1 METIICVGKV
11 EDKSYQNVYKHV
23 HKICYCIYFIYIYPL
38 LLWVFFK
45 FVFRHC
51 AKLNYFLR
59 VAIVATGIWK
69 PRIPDIPGHELMDG
83 YEDLSMNASDY
94 EGKSVMILGNY

>member
-1 METIICVGKV
+1 MYINMYTRYVT
-11 EDKSYQNVYKHV
+11 VYTFTRC
-23 HKICYCIYFIYIYPL
+23 CYWCF
-38 LLWVFFK
+38 FFK

-51 AKLNYFLR
+51 AKFNYFLR

-69 PRIPDIPGHELMDG
+69 PRVPDIPGHELMDG

>member
-1 METIICVGKV
+1 MSVRWKIKV
-11 EDKSYQNVYKHV
+11 IKMFINMYTRYVTVYTFTR
-23 HKICYCIYFIYIYPL
+23 CCCWGLF
-38 LLWVFFK
+38 FFK

>member
-1 METIICVGKV
+1 MLLYIHLPVVVVG
-11 EDKSYQNVYKHV
+11 
-23 HKICYCIYFIYIYPL
+23 
-38 LLWVFFK
+38 VFFK
-45 FVFRHC
+45 FFFRHC
-51 AKLNYFLR
+51 AKFNYFLR

>member
-1 METIICVGKV
+1 MYINMYTRYVT
-11 EDKSYQNVYKHV
+11 VYTFTR
-23 HKICYCIYFIYIYPL
+23 CC
-38 LLWVFFK
+38 WVFFQVCFSSLCK
-45 FVFRHC
+45 IE
-51 AKLNYFLR
+51 LFLR

>member
-1 METIICVGKV
+1 MSVRWKIKAIKMYINMYTRYVT
-11 EDKSYQNVYKHV
+11 VYTFTR
-23 HKICYCIYFIYIYPL
+23 CCCWFF
-38 LLWVFFK
+38 FFK

-51 AKLNYFLR
+51 AKFNYFLR

>member
-1 METIICVGKV
+1 MSVRWKIKAIKMFINMYTRYVT
-11 EDKSYQNVYKHV
+11 VYTLYTFTR
-23 HKICYCIYFIYIYPL
+23 CCCGF
-38 LLWVFFK
+38 FFK

-51 AKLNYFLR
+51 AKFNYFLR

>member
-23 HKICYCIYFIYIYPL
+23 HKICYCIYIYPL
-38 LLWVFFK
+38 LLLVFFLK

-51 AKLNYFLR
+51 AKFNYFLR
-59 VAIVATGIWK
+59 VTIVATGIWK

>member
-1 METIICVGKV
+1 MYINMYTRYVT
-11 EDKSYQNVYKHV
+11 VYTFTR
-23 HKICYCIYFIYIYPL
+23 CCCC
-38 LLWVFFK
+38 WVFFFK
-45 FVFRHC
+45 FVFRHS
-51 AKLNYFLR
+51 AKFNYFLR

>member
-1 METIICVGKV
+1 MYTRYVT
-11 EDKSYQNVYKHV
+11 VYTFTRC
-23 HKICYCIYFIYIYPL
+23 CYW
-38 LLWVFFK
+38 WVFFK

-51 AKLNYFLR
+51 AKFNYFLR

>member
-1 METIICVGKV
+1 MYINMYTRYVT
-11 EDKSYQNVYKHV
+11 VYTFTR
-23 HKICYCIYFIYIYPL
+23 CCCC
-38 LLWVFFK
+38 WVFFFK

-51 AKLNYFLR
+51 AKFNYFLR